1 MNWKWLKSSV
11 SGNFVKAERQKGSH
25 SNPHN
30 ESLKAFDMKLKE
42 KYLKLEEK
50 YQKLEEKHM
59 KIEEKC
65 MKLEEKYMKLQEKYL
80 KLEENKALLRKYVKH
95 RNKKKHR

>member
-1 MNWKWLKSSV
+1 MLSAPIKGKV
-11 SGNFVKAERQKGSH
+11 SGNFVKAERQKGFH

-50 YQKLEEKHM
+50 YQSITSSSQKQGH
-59 KIEEKC
+59 
-65 MKLEEKYMKLQEKYL
+65 
-80 KLEENKALLRKYVKH
+80 H
-95 RNKKKHR
+95 